1 MILDQ
6 HLSLSDFLS
15 VVRGGESVQLSDAA
29 RERILRARAVI
40 ERIVDGQAA
49 VYGVN
54 TGFGKF
60 ASVQVP
66 RAGLEELQ
74 LNLILSHAIGGENLP
89 GEVVRGMLLLRAQSL
104 ALGALGR
111 AAGGGGAAALAA
123 ERGAHPVIPAQGV
136 WARRGI
142 WRRWRTWRWA

>member
-15 VVRGGESVQLSDAA
+15 VVRGGESVQLSEAA
-29 RERILRARAVI
+29 RGRILRARAVI

-66 RAGLEELQ
+66 RDGLEELQ
-74 LNLILSHAIGGENLP
+74 LNLILSHAIGVGRP
-89 GEVVRGMLLLRAQSL
+89 CRPRWCAACCCSARSRWRWVIRG
-104 ALGALGR
+104 
-111 AAGGGGAAALAA
+111 AARGGGTVALAA
-123 ERGAHPVIPAQGV
+123 ERGAHPVIPAQGSV
-136 WARRGI
+136 GASGI
-142 WRRWRTWRWA
+142 SRRWRIWRWR

>member
-15 VVRGGESVQLSDAA
+15 VVRGGESVQLSEAA
-29 RERILRARAVI
+29 RGRVLRARAVI
-40 ERIVDGQAA
+40 ERIVDGDAA

-66 RAGLEELQ
+66 REGLEELQ
-74 LNLILSHAIGGENLP
+74 LNLILSHAIGVGENLP
-89 GEVVRGMLLLRAQSL
+89 TEVVRGMLLLRAQSL
-104 ALGALGR
+104 ALG
-111 AAGGGGAAALAA
+111 
-123 ERGAHPVIPAQGV
+123 HSGV
-136 WARRGI
+136 RRC
-142 WRRWRTWRWA
+142 